1 MKSFPWIKQKDAMQ
15 CGSACLAMI
24 CMFHGQKRNLNEIS
38 KICRPSISGISVNG
52 IEEAAEKLGLKADSR
67 FIPYK
72 ELTSIS
78 HPVILHWNQNH
89 FVILFKVSKNGKKIL
104 CVRSRKGNIHVF
116 S

>member
-67 FIPYK
+67 FIH
-72 ELTSIS
+72 I
-78 HPVILHWNQNH
+78 
-89 FVILFKVSKNGKKIL
+89 KN
-104 CVRSRKGNIHVF
+104 
-116 S
+116 